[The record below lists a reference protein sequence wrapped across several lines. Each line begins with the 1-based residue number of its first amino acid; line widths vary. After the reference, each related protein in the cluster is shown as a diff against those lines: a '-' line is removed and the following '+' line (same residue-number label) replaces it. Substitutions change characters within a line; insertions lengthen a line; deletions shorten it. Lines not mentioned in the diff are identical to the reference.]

1 MMQPATDGTE
11 AQYVDRL
18 DAQERHTRRVGLGC
32 ETRCG
37 EMVSHMNADRVE
49 NRARAVQM
57 LNRESM
63 SRARSAFWGSQ
74 STS

>member
-1 MMQPATDGTE
+1 MMQPAADGTE
-11 AQYVDRL
+11 TQYVDRFN
-18 DAQERHTRRVGLGC
+18 AQERHTRRIGLGC

-37 EMVSHMNADRVE
+37 EMVSHMSADRVE

-63 SRARSAFWGSQ
+63 SRARSAFWGSHR
-74 STS
+74 TS